1 MRRDILALLVLVA
14 STGTASLNGAAADT
28 IAQNMTEHSWIFL
41 NGYMDETRIMQT
53 QAGFAGQKIV
63 LGTRGSGIATRTI
76 DSSVYADSSIEE
88 TSLTISAN
96 YDYKPYTP
104 PVVFTQSD
112 LRNALCAKN
121 YEVGSVFSEQYSH
134 LKDLI
139 KDTSIYEDDNV
150 SIYNINSEVQGTARI
165 GSRVQKNSG
174 TVPSFVM
181 GGTYIGYAQIR
192 SEIVAGNSSILNLP
206 CP

>member
-1 MRRDILALLVLVA
+1 MRWMLLLLVFA
-14 STGTASLNGAAADT
+14 TCAGDAINSAATDT
-28 IAQNMTEHSWIFL
+28 IAQNMSEHSWIFL
-41 NGYMDETRIMQT
+41 NGYMDETRMLQT
-53 QAGFAGQKIV
+53 QVGFAGQKMV
-63 LGTRGSGIATRTI
+63 LSTRGSGIATRTI
-76 DSSVYADSSIEE
+76 DSSVYADSSMEE
-88 TSLTISAN
+88 TSLTVSAN
-96 YDYKPYTP
+96 YDYHPYTP
-104 PVVFTQSD
+104 PEVFTQSD

-139 KDTSIYEDDNV
+139 KDTSIYEDDST

-165 GSRVQKNSG
+165 GSRVQKNSR

-181 GGTYIGYAQIR
+181 GGTYIGYSQIR

>member
-1 MRRDILALLVLVA
+1 MRWMLLLLAFA
-14 STGTASLNGAAADT
+14 TCAGAAINSAATDT
-28 IAQNMTEHSWIFL
+28 IAQNMSEHSWIFL
-41 NGYMDETRIMQT
+41 NGYMDETRMLQT
-53 QAGFAGQKIV
+53 QVGFAGQKMV
-63 LGTRGSGIATRTI
+63 LSTRGSGIATRTI
-76 DSSVYADSSIEE
+76 DSSVYADSSMEE

-96 YDYKPYTP
+96 YDYQPYTP
-104 PVVFTQSD
+104 PEVFTQSD

-139 KDTSIYEDDNV
+139 KDTSIYEDDNT

-165 GSRVQKNSG
+165 GSRVQKNSR